1 MMTFKIEGGQA
12 MARQLDRLEASISRR
27 VQIAALKEA
36 AVPMRDRMEELAPRG
51 NPADP
56 NLYEE
61 IAVSAAKGEDEREA
75 AVAVG
80 PTRGAF
86 YGSFQELADEYGG
99 VHHPAQPF
107 ARPAFD
113 LEARNSLD
121 ILVDELWW
129 SLKHGVVGPEK
140 FVG

>member
-1 MMTFKIEGGQA
+1 MIEFKIEGGRE
-12 MARQLDRLEASISRR
+12 MARTLEQMEASMSRR

-36 AVPMRDRMEELAPRG
+36 AVPMKDRMEELAPRG
-51 NPADP
+51 NPSDP

-61 IAVSAAKGEDEREA
+61 IAVSAVTGEDERET

-80 PTRGAF
+80 PSRRAF

-113 LEARNSLD
+113 LEAKNSLD

-129 SLKHGVVGPEK
+129 TLRRGVDK
-140 FVG
+140 FVA